1 MTGHDRS
8 LTYDVNRENG
18 PVYFKYS
25 PFSTGEVIESTI
37 YDLESLVP
45 LGKAI
50 KFANLI
56 GLCLE
61 HNGKGFKPGQIKR
74 LLQLIDRS
82 EALRS
87 FKPLVNEIRDF
98 TSKELE
104 QLLFFSECIC
114 EAQ

>member
-1 MTGHDRS
+1 MDAIS
-8 LTYDVNRENG
+8 LLLSQDDIDLEAVFAALPEMANSSSQT
-18 PVYFKYS
+18 
-25 PFSTGEVIESTI
+25 ESTI